1 MRTIAQ
7 AITDMATKAKGSQA
21 VPRGRTITDAL
32 DALADAM
39 AGTDVP
45 LANCTT
51 IVNAIDTITANY
63 GGGGGVDVGA
73 LVQMMHRSNVS
84 TEPAAGDAVELT
96 ADYDVTAIKL
106 GDATIVDGTIN
117 SEVII
122 SDVGFAAGVTLTTI
136 WMPAFDDPTQDA
148 AYAYTYTVETVEEVD
163 YYKTVTILEDA
174 VTMET
179 NQNGE
184 KRYTF
189 TVPEV
194 GEGTFFAVA
203 YEGHWDEPPA
213 PRSVF

>member
-7 AITDMATKAKGSQA
+7 AITDLATKAKGSQA

-39 AGTDVP
+39 AGADVP

-63 GGGGGVDVGA
+63 GGGGVDVGA
-73 LVQMMHRSNVS
+73 LVQVMYRSGV
-84 TEPAAGDAVELT
+84 TPQPAVGDAVDL
-96 ADYDVTAIKL
+96 APIYDVAAVKI
-106 GDATIVDGTIN
+106 GDATIADVTTTGSGIQ
-117 SEVII
+117 
-122 SDVGFAAGVTLTTI
+122 SDVGWASGATLTTI
-136 WMPAFDDPTQDA
+136 WMPAFSDSAANA
-148 AYAYTYTVETVEEVD
+148 AYAFTYTVETVEEVD

-179 NQNGE
+179 MTDEWGDVK

-194 GEGTFFAVA
+194 GDGTFFAVA
-203 YEGHWDEPPA
+203 YLGNWD
-213 PRSVF
+213 